1 MKPSPDLV
9 FGEGFCYTQDM
20 WKSLSRRELQLLGE
34 CLHHAAMACE
44 RRELYTI
51 ESEMWNIWQEVRLT
65 QL

>member
-1 MKPSPDLV
+1 
-9 FGEGFCYTQDM
+9 M